1 MITTTYPSV
10 QFANSAVARGTT
22 GGPDVVLVSPYPH
35 LADPY
40 GTSDHLGFSVDRPV
54 VHSPTTSWVTT
65 TTPALPTIA
74 EEVRALRDSIVDLA
88 GLTRQEIARSIG
100 VDRRSL
106 SGYVTGEIRPTDE
119 RLHMLR
125 ELAEV
130 AGWTANRFGERA
142 REVLRGMYSDASP
155 LDLIATGQPAT
166 RESLDAISR
175 VLRPA
180 SPQLLAVKRRA
191 SHPPLHIHALAVWG
205 DETNQPERAN
215 TVRDES
221 VYEQD
226 PSEAAHP
233 PEPPPRPRRKQI

>member
-10 QFANSAVARGTT
+10 QFATRAVARGAT
-22 GGPDVVLVSPYPH
+22 GSSDVVLLWLFSH
-35 LADPY
+35 LAEPY
-40 GTSDHLGFSVDRPV
+40 GTSDHQGFSANWPM
-54 VHSPTTSWVTT
+54 VHSSITSWVTA
-65 TTPALPTIA
+65 TTPSLPTIA
-74 EEVRALRDSIVDLA
+74 DEVRELRDSIVDLA

-119 RLHMLR
+119 RLRMLR

-130 AGWTANRFGERA
+130 AEWTANRFGERA

-166 RESLDAISR
+166 RESLDAIAR

-180 SPQLLAVKRRA
+180 SPQLLAVKRRT